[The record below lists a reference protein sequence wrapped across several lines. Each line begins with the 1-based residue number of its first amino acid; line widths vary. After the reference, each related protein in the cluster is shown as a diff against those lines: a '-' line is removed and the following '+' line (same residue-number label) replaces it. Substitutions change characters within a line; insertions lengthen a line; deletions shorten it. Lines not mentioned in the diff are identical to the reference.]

1 MGTSM
6 AVNSAAMAAVTANAI
21 EAKRK
26 DCLHDKNDRRI
37 DEGPNVQGKSPSV
50 H

>member
-6 AVNSAAMAAVTANAI
+6 AVNSAAMAAVTGSAV
-21 EAKRK
+21 ETKRE
-26 DCLHDKNDRRI
+26 DCLHDKNNRRI
-37 DEGPNVQGKSPSV
+37 DERSDVQGKSPSV